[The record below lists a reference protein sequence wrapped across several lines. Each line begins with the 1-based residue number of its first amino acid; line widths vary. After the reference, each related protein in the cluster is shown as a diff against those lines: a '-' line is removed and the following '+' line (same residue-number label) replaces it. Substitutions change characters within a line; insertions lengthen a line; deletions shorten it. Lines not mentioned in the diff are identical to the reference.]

1 MTLFP
6 FFDIS
11 FSPPLLFV
19 TFPFSPCFPPSLP
32 LIDL

>member
-11 FSPPLLFV
+11 FPPLLFV
-19 TFPFSPCFPPSLP
+19 TFPVSPCFPPPSLP